1 MKNSNRFSD
10 LLKHL
15 MAVAKLKNSV
25 LAKALRYDESYISKW
40 VTGALLPTEKVSE
53 KLFREMSHC
62 IVQSLDD
69 EGRENLYSE
78 YQVQRE
84 RDLEGAILDNLT
96 AEYEYMLNQKEN
108 ASAGSNATSTY
119 YPELTMLQFMGKMRH
134 PALRQVKSLDVILAA
149 DILMLDP
156 QYQLILPDLSNNDR
170 TNVAQFSFPGVRF
183 SLLLNLDL
191 PDIYNPH
198 YVLFIQNLLTS
209 LANIDFQ
216 LYSSPQSRGKIMF
229 TVKKAYALS
238 GLILDKS
245 HCFSVTATEDPKHC
259 DILYDKLHSLCNR
272 DQLVVRHTTFPE
284 MVQSNKYMQYA
295 FSRNQRWVIHH
306 VTEHILSDALFR
318 DLATEYCENHP
329 DVDLQTLTKIHRAS
343 SKISANAQI
352 KVFLHEDGLKHFVI
366 TGIVDFFGIKMTI
379 PAKRRLECLEH
390 ILTLQKNNPHIEF
403 RIIRS
408 DSTASQSPLPPPTLF
423 LSDSFSYLRI
433 VRTAPT
439 CDLSVLCD
447 DKVRGLFLK
456 YYDTLAENT
465 EVCSDTLQDTVQYLM
480 QMVQIL
486 DEDQ

>member
-96 AEYEYMLNQKEN
+96 AEYEYMLRQKDTGSTSSI
-108 ASAGSNATSTY
+108 AAGTY

-156 QYQLILPDLSNNDR
+156 QYQLILPDISNNDR

-191 PDIYNPH
+191 PDINNPH

-216 LYSSPQSRGKIMF
+216 LYSSPQSRGKIIF
-229 TVKKAYALS
+229 AIKKAYALS

-259 DILYDKLHSLCNR
+259 DILYDKLRSLCNR

-284 MVQSNKYMQYA
+284 MVQANEYMQYI

-306 VTEHILSDALFR
+306 ATEHILSDELF
-318 DLATEYCENHP
+318 LETAISYCKSHP
-329 DVDLQTLTKIHRAS
+329 EMEPETLMKIRRAS
-343 SKISANAQI
+343 SRIHQNAHI
-352 KVFLHEDGLKHFVI
+352 TALVHEDGLKNFVI
-366 TGIVDFFGIKMTI
+366 TGVVDFFGTKVII
-379 PAKRRLECLEH
+379 PASRRLECLER
-390 ILTLQKNNPHIEF
+390 ILSFHESNPQIRS
-403 RIIRS
+403 RIIRHETS
-408 DSTASQSPLPPPTLF
+408 APPHSLPYPTLF

-433 VRTAPT
+433 LRTAPT

-447 DKVRGLFLK
+447 VKVRNLFLN
-456 YYDTLAENT
+456 YFDTLADNT